1 MPLIRIP
8 SPEKNIKIRHGNST
22 KNVMEV
28 VLKTLALKQV
38 RYDYVSKRWS
48 IGIVGDGFPVVDVI

>member
-38 RYDYVSKRWS
+38 RYDYVSKR
-48 IGIVGDGFPVVDVI
+48 